1 MSSIVWAAVL
11 IGLVLL
17 AVALIATRS
26 ADDGQASRITA
37 LLQPDGD
44 GSVDS
49 SLLEDPMA
57 RLVGVVVV
65 VLLAG
70 IGLVFG
76 LGGEHL
82 ELGALVL
89 VLVAALFAGSYVAVE
104 KRRLSPAAAML
115 VSSAIV
121 GATLLLVVVVQLID
135 GL

>member
-17 AVALIATRS
+17 AGALVATRS
-26 ADDGQASRITA
+26 AEHGEADRITA

-44 GSVDS
+44 GSGD
-49 SLLEDPMA
+49 SLLSDPTA
-57 RLVGVVVV
+57 RLVGIAVV

-76 LGGEHL
+76 VGGEHI
-82 ELGALVL
+82 EFGALVL
-89 VLVAALFAGSYVAVE
+89 VLVAGLLAGSYVAVE

-121 GATLLLVVVVQLID
+121 GATLLLIVVVELMD
-135 GL
+135 WL

>member
-17 AVALIATRS
+17 AVALVATRS
-26 ADDGQASRITA
+26 ADDGGTDRITA

-44 GSVDS
+44 GSGES
-49 SLLEDPMA
+49 SLLDDPMA
-57 RLVGVVVV
+57 RLVGIAVV

-76 LGGEHL
+76 VGGEHI
-82 ELGALVL
+82 EFAALVL
-89 VLVAALFAGSYVAVE
+89 ALVAVLFAGSYVAVE

-115 VSSAIV
+115 ISSAIV
-121 GATLLLVVVVQLID
+121 GTVLLLIVVVELMD

>member
-26 ADDGQASRITA
+26 ADDGQAGRITA

-44 GSVDS
+44 GSGD
-49 SLLEDPMA
+49 SLLSDPTA
-57 RLVGVVVV
+57 RLVGIAVV

-76 LGGEHL
+76 VGGEHL
-82 ELGALVL
+82 EFAALVL
-89 VLVAALFAGSYVAVE
+89 VLVAGLLAGSYVAVE

-121 GATLLLVVVVQLID
+121 GTVLLLIVVAELMEW
-135 GL
+135 L